1 MLFRILAGE
10 SSAVGG
16 AAFPGDDHQGET
28 SQKKWKDT
36 SKVNSAL
43 LRANYTVSSY
53 YAAHYIKFEVTV
65 F

>member
-1 MLFRILAGE
+1 MRPRKGRKYSRMLAAC
-10 SSAVGG
+10 SSY
-16 AAFPGDDHQGET
+16 
-28 SQKKWKDT
+28 KWEDT